1 MRLIVETI
9 EKMLTENDIHFTKVS
24 YVKRSNTILVEE
36 SDNLIFIAKVG
47 EILHRGLDTLLVER
61 GVING

>member
-1 MRLIVETI
+1 MRVIVETI
-9 EKMLTENDIHFTKVS
+9 EKILTENGIHYTKVT
-24 YVKRSNTILVEE
+24 YVKRSDTILVEE

-47 EILHRGLDTLLVER
+47 EILRRGLDTLLVER

>member
-1 MRLIVETI
+1 MRVIVETI
-9 EKMLTENDIHFTKVS
+9 EKILTENDIHFTKVT
-24 YVKRSNTILVEE
+24 YVKRSDTILVEE

-47 EILHRGLDTLLVER
+47 EILRRGLDTLLVER